1 MSSLRTIDLMVVD
14 DLVDFIRSRGYVL
27 DFSDQSFSQFFA
39 TELDVDIDHPTY
51 AVNGGS
57 KVTIR

>member
-1 MSSLRTIDLMVVD
+1 
-14 DLVDFIRSRGYVL
+14 VL

-39 TELDVDIDHPTY
+39 TELDVDIDDPTH

-57 KVTIR
+57 RVAIR